1 MAKQHNRVQVP
12 SPSHCLKK
20 SGVTDWANEVNS
32 FPPLFVACMS
42 ALCFDWLRWLPLWLA
57 LCFDWLRWLPLWL
70 AKAVSW
76 FVERKSTGFEK
87 YSRPKKKT
95 GKELDITVP
104 SRWSHFI
111 KGFPVVFLSVSW
123 SSSCWAC
130 LRSNTVNTPSCHS
143 LNKITA
149 LPLKSVLLKLY
160 PTTLYGTNP
169 TINI

>member
-1 MAKQHNRVQVP
+1 
-12 SPSHCLKK
+12 
-20 SGVTDWANEVNS
+20 
-32 FPPLFVACMS
+32 MS
-42 ALCFDWLRWLPLWLA
+42 ALCFDWLRWFPLWLV
-57 LCFDWLRWLPLWL
+57 
-70 AKAVSW
+70 KAVSW

-87 YSRPKKKT
+87 YSRPKKKK

-111 KGFPVVFLSVSW
+111 NGFPVVFLSVSW

-149 LPLKSVLLKLY
+149 LPLKSVLLNLY

-169 TINI
+169 TINLKFNQQETSEWSTASDFHCQWWILALFTKSLQV